1 MPRDAGRGTGLIPK
15 GSILGRDVQL
25 ANSKNLVNTWPQ
37 TKVFEAALDVLDR
50 INDGRITKEDL
61 SRELKDEK
69 HLESNKEKLDEI
81 TAQLKARGAQVNGS
95 DDLVEYFQIL
105 LNVGVDEKH
114 KDFAQFNADKSKR
127 SAAEKARDLYE
138 RGAPLTRLLK
148 SLLMVVG
155 EDIIKPIDS
164 GYRPRLDIPPSTPSS
179 WSQYRSFSPS
189 DHTPTPLPHSDTQL
203 TQQVIDLQE
212 QVDNDQEIK
221 QRLQSELEAERQS
234 GEQHRI
240 ELNKSKT
247 LNDQLQRQLEVALE
261 SIKRL
266 EQLSLQQ
273 NQHIESAE
281 AQRDIDKQQI
291 STLEKQ
297 LAGRSE
303 LSAEEAQS
311 LQDNLKRQQEQ
322 LASDRDAADQ
332 QAATIAALEK
342 QLAGR
347 SELSAE
353 EVPSLQDNLKRQQE
367 QLASDRDAADQ
378 QAATIAALE
387 KQLAGRSELS
397 AEEVQS
403 LQDNLKRQQEQLA
416 SDRDAADQQAAT
428 IVALEK
434 RLAGRSELSAEDV
447 KALQDRL
454 AFSEGELDAVL
465 ELSAGELDAAQER
478 IKRLESQV
486 SEKNAEMA
494 RIEEDYRDAELT
506 RKKQL
511 ESVEAQRDLNQ
522 QELMA
527 LKEQLAGRSELS
539 AEEVQSLQDNL
550 KRQQEQ
556 LASDRDAV
564 DQQAATIVALEKQL
578 AGRSELSAEEVQSL
592 QDNLKRQQEQL
603 ASDRD
608 AADQQAATI
617 AALEKQLAGR
627 SELSAEEVQSLQDN
641 LKRQQE
647 QLASDRD
654 AADQQ
659 AATIAALEKQLAG
672 RSELS
677 AEEVQSL
684 QDNLKRQQEQL
695 ASDRDAADQQAA
707 TIAAL
712 EKQLAGR
719 SELSAEEAQSLQD
732 NLKRQQEQLASDR
745 DAADQQAATI
755 AALEKQLAGRSE
767 LSAEEAQ
774 SLQDNLK
781 RQQEQLASDR
791 DAADQQAATI
801 AALEKQL
808 AGRSELSAEEV
819 QSLQDNLKRQQEQLA
834 SDRDA
839 VDQQAATIAAL
850 EKQLAGR
857 SELSAEE
864 VQSLQDN
871 LKRQQEQLAS
881 DRDAADQQAAT
892 IAALE
897 KQLAGRSEL
906 SAEDVKALQDRLA
919 FSEGE
924 LDAVLELSAGELDAA
939 QERIKRLESQVSEK
953 NAEMARIEEDY
964 RDAELTRKKQLESV
978 EAQRD
983 LNQQELMALKEQLAG
998 RSELSAEEVQS
1009 LQDNLKRQQ
1018 EQLASDRD
1026 AVDQQAATIVAL
1038 EKQLAGRSEL
1048 SAEEVQSLQDNLKR
1062 QQEQL
1067 ASDRDAADQQ
1077 AATIAALEKQ
1087 LAGRSELS
1095 AEEVQS
1101 LQDNLKRQ
1109 QEQLASDRDAADQ
1122 QAATIA
1128 ALEKQLAGRS
1138 ELSAEEAQSLQDNL
1152 KRQQEQLASD
1162 RDAADQQAATIAAL
1176 EKQLAG
1182 RSELSAE
1189 EVQSLQDNL
1198 KRQQEQLASDRDAA
1212 DQQAATIVALEKQLA
1227 GRSEL
1232 SAEEVQ
1238 SLQDNLK
1245 RQQEQLASDRDA
1257 ADQQAATIA
1266 ALEKQLAGRSELS
1279 AEEVQSLQDNLK
1291 RQQEQLASD
1300 RDAADQQAA
1309 TIAALEKQLA
1319 GRSELSAEEAQSLQ
1333 DNLKRQQEQLASDR
1347 DAADQQAAT
1356 IAALEKQLAGRSELS
1371 AEEVQSLQDNLKRQQ
1386 EQLASDRD
1394 AADQQAATIAALE
1407 KQLAGRSELSAE
1419 EVQSL
1424 QDNLKRQQEQLAS
1437 DRDAADQQAAT
1448 IAALEKQ
1455 LAGRSELSA
1464 EEVQSLQD
1472 NLKRQQEQLASD
1484 RDAADQQAATIAALE
1499 KQLAGRSE
1507 LSAEE
1512 AQSLQ
1517 DNLKRQQEQ
1526 LASDRDAVD
1535 QQAATIAALEK
1546 QLAGRSELSA
1556 EEVQSLQDNLK
1567 RQQEQLA
1574 SDRDA
1579 ADQQAATI
1587 AALEKQLAGRSELS
1601 AEEAQSLQDNL
1612 KRQQEQLASD
1622 RDAADQQA
1630 ATIAALEKQL
1640 AGRSELSAEEVQSL
1654 QDKLAGRSEL
1664 SAEDVKGLQDQL
1676 QATRKELQTI
1686 AEAKLVDLDPDKLA
1700 DMVNLSGVD
1709 SPKANDRNVNANK
1722 RALAQVTEKI
1732 NYRCSEFD
1740 KLRDEIEKENTIPDI
1755 NNEVEPSKIVT
1766 GERVKEQIELLK
1778 ADIDTEVGKYTR
1790 RYGDKTAGENKLRA
1804 QVQKIN
1810 KSLDDHL
1817 LQIDKYKKMIEG
1829 DAVQKWLTDVPKF
1842 DETCDTPEQY
1852 LSDVLPYIV
1861 SVFESNTNNQD
1872 VASYVSARTIRIAS
1886 ELFVNRCKEE
1896 LEDKSLNK
1904 LQLQERFINY
1914 SQCLRQLHP
1923 DRIHSGIHNG
1933 KLSKRAIQFAS
1944 AALAQSMKNLDEVF
1958 NSRRQTNSD
1967 LLKGIEKTARDQAV
1981 DMLEHPEIRPML
1993 LALINS
1999 AKKKHEGVEISAV
2012 SKNLDLVLKTG
2023 LLDIRDRFN
2032 LHPMPDMR
2040 TLLRVCL
2047 DDLEKHN
2054 SRLVRESAH
2063 QHQGTLQ
2070 GRNEIARSAK
2080 LTTLCNDILKR
2091 LGRPDVSAQKTTPNI
2106 SRLMTAFQNPE
2117 GIFDLTALGE
2127 STRRVDGSFERMT
2140 VVGDS
2145 PLNAFF
2151 HGVPDASW
2159 RRADAGAESIAID
2172 GGQPAGVVFEKNS
2185 ANEWHGVLGN
2195 KHYTVHPR
2203 LLYQFPDIA
2212 IPFENRWL
2220 PVKADDGQVGVLV
2233 LQKTANESQYF
2244 LYEPAG
2250 NGQLKPKSINSA
2262 SAEEMIDATFLLQ
2275 AATERPV
2282 STSQQ
2287 NRSRDV
2293 SVEATQKAL
2302 KLSAGIEWVG
2312 TKWGVGNKELAAL
2325 YDKARQDISNQ
2336 NELARLITT
2345 EDRSDFLEANKVEE
2359 SQYHKIQANK
2369 RDRKAIGTS
2378 LGNASLESDQ
2388 PLYEK
2393 LSVDACFDR
2402 VGEKYYEL
2410 FPALPKSQALVES
2423 GRNNLKKFKQG
2434 AFQQLSIFEGCEIKP
2449 SAKEGAPG
2457 SIQQVV
2463 LNVEKVLK
2471 VNRDRQLRL
2480 NQGVDYLTADL
2491 GTRLRKNKAADF
2503 NTFRDDELVDFAVS
2517 EFKKGKLPVGGDHKR
2532 FCDDLVQLMLI
2543 KNERDFSVGMGH
2555 RLDALKSKM
2564 MGIKSDN
2571 YEFLTMSED
2580 QYIAACQE
2588 LNLDTALLAVEQKE
2602 ANQRIAHYYS
2612 NGLNERNRVMLA
2624 FEQGGLMLRGNQPE
2638 MAGKV
2643 FDVVENMGENRQ
2655 NLIFQLGT
2663 GYGKSK
2669 TVIPLA
2675 VDQAYRKGYPARIIA
2690 PESNQAELDHL
2701 LFHYFADQGV
2711 KYRRLDLFK
2720 DYVDPA
2726 LASDDKMWWSV
2737 KNLGEILNMVEQNEP
2752 LGVSTKDV
2760 QLLMVLK
2767 DKLKASMTSS
2777 DEVAVLEK
2785 ILDLLQY
2792 SGLNIFDEYDR
2803 TVMPGRPEEF
2813 DWPTREMNRA
2823 LTPMGAD
2830 GKVGSHELAVLQAAF
2845 LTGSNNKICLSA
2857 TVGSAFTMASLTKSE
2872 TLEEAEGKYTSDP
2885 MTTNARFF
2893 NWLTKTTP
2901 IACNGTSA
2909 DSDRV
2914 DIIKTAMAQSGK
2926 DKQVILFDG
2935 NDKAKTE
2942 EDRFESVQKTYWN
2955 LYNARGPE
2963 AQGKHRL
2970 LYYNDRKELCM
2981 FDPLQEQ
2988 YQQCG
2993 ARISP
2998 EMELLIRKD
3007 PQFYDVLLFSEDGV
3021 GTDCPQ
3027 KRVKAGKGSIGI
3039 HLGFCEDPNRNLKLF
3054 SQEFGRFS
3062 RSSDNFWTQDWFVA
3076 TDTSKLVTDR
3086 LPHSEGRKQEQ
3097 LVEAYSKALVAV
3109 RDARSSLIK
3118 KLGQSEDGLQ
3128 PQQRRVIN
3136 KLLHVSSPNRE
3147 QPYDANLENDLQ
3159 SFIDSGECEGF
3170 ASVRDELK
3178 AFKKAQWVGQNA
3190 FLDMVAGVMAL
3201 REKSPFGIQCEEYLE
3216 KGVLRSETDEILSK
3230 AHTWC
3235 GDGAKSVLEV
3245 VELDSVL
3252 SPEKA
3257 TKRTTQPSRPR
3268 SGVIKP
3274 VVVPEPDYHHDVFVK
3289 TLTRELRD
3297 AVHKELQTIER
3308 ESSDRFSET
3317 TGLKEV
3323 AQSDHVYKH
3332 IEACIDRLKKEG
3344 VKSGFRKEVN
3354 SIPSELMAH
3363 CQKMK
3368 KKADK
3373 VFDNLSAA
3381 CNNGEDL
3388 VGTNT
3393 PDSNGVSKLL
3403 VSNPGVWIQLVKVK
3417 ENFNKDFEAIEKG
3430 NLDKLADFCK
3440 APGGIIENFYHD
3452 LARKITNLQ
3461 FKKDERNAN
3470 NFYHLTKILGKGMP
3484 KLLNLDVSGRKALY
3498 GPNDAEFPTQFKLV
3512 TFDHRRGYDDRGKPS
3527 GWDWSAVSPEPTGD
3541 AKSQLNMLDDL
3552 RKAEKAKQKARDVV
3566 SDAENL
3572 QLQDC
3577 LNQIRKVLL
3586 DSNVEFR
3593 ERLVHGA
3600 VNAQEKI
3607 DRRKDLKWE
3616 EQ

>member
-1 MPRDAGRGTGLIPK
+1 MDIDRNGRPAGTNFDSGLKQHFDHRIPDNPRTYMPRDAGRGTGLIPK

-81 TAQLKARGAQVNGS
+81 TAQLKARGAQVNRS

-221 QRLQSELEAERQS
+221 QRLQSDLEAERQS

-311 LQDNLKRQQEQ
+311 LQDNLKRQQGQ

-342 QLAGR
+342 QL
-347 SELSAE
+347 
-353 EVPSLQDNLKRQQE
+353 
-367 QLASDRDAADQ
+367 
-378 QAATIAALE
+378 
-387 KQLAGRSELS
+387 
-397 AEEVQS
+397 
-403 LQDNLKRQQEQLA
+403 
-416 SDRDAADQQAAT
+416 
-428 IVALEK
+428 
-434 RLAGRSELSAEDV
+434 
-447 KALQDRL
+447 
-454 AFSEGELDAVL
+454 
-465 ELSAGELDAAQER
+465 
-478 IKRLESQV
+478 
-486 SEKNAEMA
+486 
-494 RIEEDYRDAELT
+494 
-506 RKKQL
+506 

-527 LKEQLAGRSELS
+527 LKE
-539 AEEVQSLQDNL
+539 
-550 KRQQEQ
+550 
-556 LASDRDAV
+556 
-564 DQQAATIVALEKQL
+564 
-578 AGRSELSAEEVQSL
+578 
-592 QDNLKRQQEQL
+592 
-603 ASDRD
+603 
-608 AADQQAATI
+608 
-617 AALEKQLAGR
+617 
-627 SELSAEEVQSLQDN
+627 
-641 LKRQQE
+641 
-647 QLASDRD
+647 
-654 AADQQ
+654 
-659 AATIAALEKQLAG
+659 
-672 RSELS
+672 
-677 AEEVQSL
+677 
-684 QDNLKRQQEQL
+684 
-695 ASDRDAADQQAA
+695 
-707 TIAAL
+707 
-712 EKQLAGR
+712 
-719 SELSAEEAQSLQD
+719 
-732 NLKRQQEQLASDR
+732 
-745 DAADQQAATI
+745 
-755 AALEKQLAGRSE
+755 
-767 LSAEEAQ
+767 
-774 SLQDNLK
+774 
-781 RQQEQLASDR
+781 
-791 DAADQQAATI
+791 
-801 AALEKQL
+801 
-808 AGRSELSAEEV
+808 
-819 QSLQDNLKRQQEQLA
+819 
-834 SDRDA
+834 
-839 VDQQAATIAAL
+839 
-850 EKQLAGR
+850 
-857 SELSAEE
+857 
-864 VQSLQDN
+864 
-871 LKRQQEQLAS
+871 
-881 DRDAADQQAAT
+881 
-892 IAALE
+892 
-897 KQLAGRSEL
+897 QLAGRSEL

-983 LNQQELMALKEQLAG
+983 LNQQELMALKE
-998 RSELSAEEVQS
+998 
-1009 LQDNLKRQQ
+1009 
-1018 EQLASDRD
+1018 
-1026 AVDQQAATIVAL
+1026 
-1038 EKQLAGRSEL
+1038 QLAGRSEL

-1212 DQQAATIVALEKQLA
+1212 DQQV
-1227 GRSEL
+1227 
-1232 SAEEVQ
+1232 
-1238 SLQDNLK
+1238 
-1245 RQQEQLASDRDA
+1245 
-1257 ADQQAATIA
+1257 ATIA

-1371 AEEVQSLQDNLKRQQ
+1371 AEEVH
-1386 EQLASDRD
+1386 
-1394 AADQQAATIAALE
+1394 
-1407 KQLAGRSELSAE
+1407 
-1419 EVQSL
+1419 
-1424 QDNLKRQQEQLAS
+1424 
-1437 DRDAADQQAAT
+1437 
-1448 IAALEKQ
+1448 
-1455 LAGRSELSA
+1455 
-1464 EEVQSLQD
+1464 
-1472 NLKRQQEQLASD
+1472 
-1484 RDAADQQAATIAALE
+1484 
-1499 KQLAGRSE
+1499 
-1507 LSAEE
+1507 
-1512 AQSLQ
+1512 
-1517 DNLKRQQEQ
+1517 
-1526 LASDRDAVD
+1526 
-1535 QQAATIAALEK
+1535 
-1546 QLAGRSELSA
+1546 
-1556 EEVQSLQDNLK
+1556 SLQDNLK

-1622 RDAADQQA
+1622 RDAADQQAATIAALEKQLAGRSELSAEEAQSLQDNLKRQQEQLASDRDVADQQAATIAALEKQLAGRSELSAEEVQSLQDNLKRQQEQLASDRDAADQQAGTIASLEKQLAGRSELSAEEAQSLQDNLKRQQEQLASDRDAADQQAATIAALEKQLAGRSELSAEEVQSLQDNLKRQQEQLVSDRDAADQQAATIAALEKKLAGRSELSAEEVQSLQEKLKRQQEQLASDRDAVDQQA

-1790 RYGDKTAGENKLRA
+1790 RYGDKTAGANKLRA

-1923 DRIHSGIHNG
+1923 DRIHSGIYNG

-2369 RDRKAIGTS
+2369 RDRKALGTS

-2410 FPALPKSQALVES
+2410 FPALPKSLVLVES

-2449 SAKEGAPG
+2449 SVKEGAPG

-2480 NQGVDYLTADL
+2480 NQGGDYLTADL
-2491 GTRLRKNKAADF
+2491 GTRLRKNKAADL

-2580 QYIAACQE
+2580 QYIEACQE

-2726 LASDDKMWWSV
+2726 LASDDKKWWSV

-2767 DKLKASMTSS
+2767 DKLKASKTSS

-2803 TVMPGRPEEF
+2803 TVMPGRPEEL

-2872 TLEEAEGKYTSDP
+2872 TLEEAEGKYTTDP

-2914 DIIKTAMAQSGK
+2914 GIIKTAMAQSGK

-3109 RDARSSLIK
+3109 RDARSSLLK

-3178 AFKKAQWVGQNA
+3178 AFKKAQWFGQNA

-3216 KGVLRSETDEILSK
+3216 KGVLRSENDEILSK

-3381 CNNGEDL
+3381 CNNGEAL
-3388 VGTNT
+3388 EKANI
-3393 PDSNGVSKLL
+3393 PHQGVSTL
-3403 VSNPGVWIQLVKVK
+3403 VVSTPGAWAQLVRVK
-3417 ENFNKDFEAIEKG
+3417 ENFNRDFEEIEKHG
-3430 NLDKLADFCK
+3430 DLNKLAEFCK
-3440 APGGIIENFYHD
+3440 GSGGIIEKFYHD
-3452 LARKITNLQ
+3452 LARKVTNLQ
-3461 FKKDERNAN
+3461 FNKDGSNAN
-3470 NFYHLTKILGKGMP
+3470 NFYRLTQILGKGMP
-3484 KLLNLDVSGRKALY
+3484 DLLTLSVADRKALSA
-3498 GPNDAEFPTQFKLV
+3498 PNSADFPTQLKLV
-3512 TFDHRRGYDDRGKPS
+3512 TFDARRGYDDQGQPN

-3541 AKSQLNMLDDL
+3541 AKSQLNELDDL
-3552 RKAEKAKQKARDVV
+3552 RKAEKAKQKARDVL